1 MDPASQPTQGTDQP
15 QSDRG
20 PTTRTTPEPRSR
32 SSGGRVRPSYSVLR
46 TRRGENAPLDT
57 VAEDLQACL
66 QPPAIATC
74 MNPDCSEECT
84 WPRGRGRPAL
94 FHDRLC
100 HEKYH
105 LIRRRLV
112 AEIAD
117 IDEALERQPR
127 PPSEERI
134 YLENQLARRRWLLA
148 RYPDLSAGA
157 PPPRGPS
164 TAANSC

>member
-1 MDPASQPTQGTDQP
+1 MGNASKPTQGTDQP
-15 QSDRG
+15 QPDSG
-20 PTTRTTPEPRSR
+20 LTTRTTPGPRSR
-32 SSGGRVRPSYSVLR
+32 SSGGRMRPTLSVLR
-46 TRRGENAPLDT
+46 ARRGPDPGLDT
-57 VAEDLQACL
+57 VADDLRACL
-66 QPPAIATC
+66 QPKLTASC
-74 MNPDCSEECT
+74 MNPDCSKKCK
-84 WPRGRGRPAL
+84 WPDGRGRPPL

-117 IDEALERQPR
+117 IDQALERQPR

-134 YLENQLARRRWLLA
+134 FMENQLARRRWLLL
-148 RYPDLSAGA
+148 RYPDLSPAA
-157 PPPRGPS
+157 PPSASPS

>member
-1 MDPASQPTQGTDQP
+1 MGAASKPNPGTDQP
-15 QSDRG
+15 QPDSG
-20 PTTRTTPEPRSR
+20 LTTRTTPGPRSR

-46 TRRGENAPLDT
+46 ARRGEEPRLDT
-57 VAEDLQACL
+57 VVEDLQACL
-66 QPPAIATC
+66 QPKVTATC
-74 MNPDCSEECT
+74 MNPDCSEACT
-84 WPRGRGRPAL
+84 WPNGRGRPPL

-127 PPSEERI
+127 PSSEERI
-134 YLENQLARRRWLLA
+134 YLENQLARRRWLLL
-148 RYPDLSAGA
+148 RYPDLAIERSDR
-157 PPPRGPS
+157 P
-164 TAANSC
+164 